1 MQKRVK
7 RKEVRYNRP
16 EVAGIFYHENMTYY
30 HNAVSYTHLDVY
42 KRQVK
47 AALSLR
53 RKRRGLHLWLR
64 SQNL

>member
-30 HNAVSYTHLDVY
+30 HNACSLDGKVILMY
-42 KRQVK
+42 RAPAGEKQ
-47 AALSLR
+47 R
-53 RKRRGLHLWLR
+53 RMM
-64 SQNL
+64 